1 VVVWHERVTKIV
13 VNRQSTVSQQ
23 TDFLSSLSC
32 EVPRYQPPFQNLAGK
47 SMSLNAP
54 GLHDDITDVPG
65 IRVGHY
71 EHAEAMTG
79 VTVILPPTRGVGAG
93 VHVSGAAPSTRQM
106 DSLAPGHVVNRIHGI
121 CLCGG
126 SAFGLDAAGG
136 VLAYL
141 EQNRVGFRV
150 VGRTIPIVPAAAIFD
165 LNLGDGSIRPD
176 ASMGRQA
183 CANAG
188 KGPIAQG
195 SVGAGIGASVGKLFG
210 IEQAMKGGLGSASVV
225 SGDLVVGALA
235 VVNAYGDVVDLQGN
249 LLAGARTSPLSEQLA
264 DAGDLLRRGKAVSRK
279 VSVEN
284 TTLAV
289 VAVNARLD
297 KITASRIAAQATVGM
312 GRVIRPFQ
320 TQIDGDLTIVMGTGE
335 REVDPN
341 RIGLLAAEA
350 IQRAVILAVRRADGF
365 GLLPAWKDI

>member
-1 VVVWHERVTKIV
+1 
-13 VNRQSTVSQQ
+13 
-23 TDFLSSLSC
+23 
-32 EVPRYQPPFQNLAGK
+32 
-47 SMSLNAP
+47 MSLKASDWH
-54 GLHDDITDVPG
+54 GDITDVPG
-65 IRVGHY
+65 IYVGNC
-71 EHAEAMTG
+71 EDIEAKTG
-79 VTVILPPTRGVGAG
+79 VTVILVPERGVAAG
-93 VHVSGAAPSTRQM
+93 VHVAGAAPSTRQM
-106 DSLAPGHVVNRIHGI
+106 DSLAPAHVVDRVHGI

-136 VLAYL
+136 VLAHL

-165 LNLGDGSIRPD
+165 LNFGDGSVRPD
-176 ASMGRQA
+176 ATMGRQA
-183 CANAG
+183 CANAN

-210 IEQAMKGGLGSASVV
+210 IEQGMKGGLGSASVV
-225 SGDLVVGALA
+225 SHDLVVGALA
-235 VVNAYGDVVDLQGN
+235 IVNAYGDIADLQGN
-249 LLAGARTSPLSEQLA
+249 LLAGARTSPHSEQFA
-264 DAGDLLRRGKAVSRK
+264 DARDLLRSGKAVSRR

-297 KITASRIAAQATVGM
+297 KTAASRIAAQATVGLA
-312 GRVIRPFQ
+312 RVIRPFQ
-320 TQIDGDLTIVMGTGE
+320 THIDGDLTIVMGHGD

-350 IQRAVILAVRRADGF
+350 IQKAVMNAVRKADGF
-365 GLLPAWKDI
+365 GLLPAWKDICPRRG